1 MRNKRLQGKPLV
13 SADDY
18 VSDIKKDATEM
29 NLCRMTGGIGSFSLL
44 FIYCGVI

>member
-18 VSDIKKDATEM
+18 VSDITEM